1 MTGHLRPDRRGG
13 LDRRSLLV
21 GGGAAAVSA
30 LAARASR
37 AQLQLDITRG
47 FVEPLPIAVSPFAGD
62 GPAARERGE
71 ALAQVVSGDLD
82 SSGLFRTI
90 DRRAYI
96 QSPEELRG
104 VPRFADWRAINAQ
117 ALVTGVV
124 RTAEPLSV
132 EFRLWDVFGGGQMKG
147 LRLDAPS
154 ASWRRIAHK
163 IADAVYERLTG
174 ERGYFDTRIAY
185 VSESGP
191 PTRRIKRI
199 AVMDQDGA
207 NHAFLTD
214 GGQLVLTPRLSPDV
228 EKIAYLVFRPPAP
241 RVVMRE
247 LATGRE
253 IVLGEFPGMSFAP
266 RFSPDG
272 RTLLVSI
279 AEGGNTDL
287 YAFDLASRRL
297 RRLTQDA
304 AIDTSP
310 SFSPDGSRIAFNSD
324 RGGSPQLYVM
334 AADGSGVR
342 RISFGTGRYGEPEWS
357 PRGDLIAFS
366 KIEKGF
372 FHIGV
377 MKPDGSDER
386 LLTRAYQDE
395 SPTWSP
401 NGRVVLFSR
410 QDRAGGRTRLFSIDV
425 TGYNEREI
433 PTPLDASDP
442 NWSAL
447 LP

>member
-1 MTGHLRPDRRGG
+1 MRGPSGTRRR
-13 LDRRSLLV
+13 L
-21 GGGAAAVSA
+21 
-30 LAARASR
+30 LAATAGLAGATLLPGSGRTA
-37 AQLQLDITRG
+37 LQLDITRG
-47 FVEPLPIAVSPFAGD
+47 FVEPMPIAVSPLAGD

-71 ALAQVVSGDLD
+71 AIAALVGADLD
-82 SSGLFRTI
+82 GSGLFRTI
-90 DRRAYI
+90 DRKAYI
-96 QSPEELRG
+96 QGPEELRG
-104 VPRFADWRAINAQ
+104 VPRFADWRQINAQ

-124 RTAEPLSV
+124 RGADPLSV
-132 EFRLWDVFGGGQMKG
+132 EFRLWDVFGGSQLKG

-154 ASWRRIAHK
+154 ASWRRIGHK

-185 VSESGP
+185 ISETGAA
-191 PTRRIKRI
+191 TRRIKRV

-207 NHAFLTD
+207 GHAFLTD

-228 EKIAYLVFRPPAP
+228 ERIAFMVFRPPSP
-241 RVVMRE
+241 RVVLRE
-247 LATGRE
+247 LASGRE

-272 RTLLVSI
+272 NTLLVSL
-279 AEGGNTDL
+279 ARDGNTDL
-287 YAFDLASRRL
+287 FAFDLTSRRL
-297 RRLTQDA
+297 RRLTDGA

-310 SFSPDGSRIAFNSD
+310 SFAPDGGRIAFNSD

-342 RISFGTGRYGEPEWS
+342 RISFGSGRYGEPEWS

-366 KIEKGF
+366 KIERGF

-395 SPTWSP
+395 SPTWAP

-425 TGYNEREI
+425 TGYNQREI

>member
-1 MTGHLRPDRRGG
+1 MNGTSFFNRRHVLATAVAVTGN
-13 LDRRSLLV
+13 
-21 GGGAAAVSA
+21 A
-30 LAARASR
+30 LALRCAFG
-37 AQLQLDITRG
+37 QLYLDITRG
-47 FVEPLPIAVSPFAGD
+47 FVEPMPIAISPFAGD
-62 GPAARERGE
+62 TPQAREQGE
-71 ALAQVVSGDLD
+71 AIAQVVSADLD

-96 QSPEELRG
+96 QSPDELRG
-104 VPRFADWRAINAQ
+104 IPRFADWRQINAQ
-117 ALVTGVV
+117 ALVTGLV
-124 RTAEPLSV
+124 RAHEPLTV
-132 EFRLWDVFGGGQMKG
+132 EFRLWDVFGGTQLRG

-154 ASWRRIAHK
+154 ASWRRVAHK

-174 ERGYFDTRIAY
+174 ESGYFDTKIAY
-185 VSESGP
+185 ISESGP
-191 PTRRIKRI
+191 PTRRIKRV

-207 NHAFLTD
+207 NHIFLTD
-214 GGQLVLTPRLSPDV
+214 GSQLVLTPRLSPDV
-228 EKIAYLVFRPPAP
+228 SRIAYLVFRPPAP

-247 LATGRE
+247 LASGRE

-272 RTLLVSI
+272 RSLLVSI
-279 AEGGNTDL
+279 AQGGNTDL
-287 YAFDLASRRL
+287 YRFDLATRQL
-297 RRLTQDA
+297 RRLTEGA

-310 SFSPDGSRIAFNSD
+310 SYSPDGTKIVFNSD

-334 AADGSGVR
+334 NADGSGVR
-342 RISFGTGRYGEPEWS
+342 RISFGSGRYGEPEWS

-366 KIEKGF
+366 KLEKGF

-401 NGRVVLFSR
+401 NGRVILFCR
-410 QDRAGGRTRLFSIDV
+410 QDRASGRTRLFSIDI
-425 TGYNEREI
+425 TGYNQREI

-442 NWSAL
+442 SWSAL

>member
-1 MTGHLRPDRRGG
+1 MSRPSPLARRA
-13 LDRRSLLV
+13 LLS
-21 GGGAAAVSA
+21 GTAALAGAA
-30 LAARASR
+30 LAARAAR

-47 FVEPLPIAVSPFAGD
+47 FVEPMPIAVSPFAGD
-62 GPAARERGE
+62 GAGARERGL
-71 ALAQVVSGDLD
+71 ALAEVVSADLD
-82 SSGLFRTI
+82 GSGLFRTI

-104 VPRFADWRAINAQ
+104 IPRFADWRQINAQ

-124 RTAEPLSV
+124 RGEDPLSV
-132 EFRLWDVFGGGQMKG
+132 EFRLWDVFGGTQMKG
-147 LRLDAPS
+147 LRLDAP
-154 ASWRRIAHK
+154 AVSWRRIAHK

-174 ERGYFDTRIAY
+174 EAGYFDTRIAY
-185 VSESGP
+185 IAETGP
-191 PTRRIKRI
+191 PTRRIKRV

-207 NHAFLTD
+207 NHGFLTD
-214 GGQLVLTPRLSPDV
+214 GSQLVLTPRLSPDV
-228 EKIAYLVFRPPAP
+228 SRVAYMIFRPPAP

-247 LATGRE
+247 LASGRE

-272 RTLLVSI
+272 RSLLVSI
-279 AEGGNTDL
+279 AQGGNTDL
-287 YAFDLASRRL
+287 FRFDLGTRQL
-297 RRLTQDA
+297 RRLTEGA

-310 SFSPDGSRIAFNSD
+310 SYSPDGSKIAFNSD

-334 AADGSGVR
+334 NADGSGVR
-342 RISFGTGRYGEPEWS
+342 RISFGSGRYGEPEWS
-357 PRGDLIAFS
+357 PRGDLLAFS
-366 KIEKGF
+366 KIERGF

-395 SPTWSP
+395 SPTWAP

-410 QDRAGGRTRLFSIDV
+410 QDRAGGRTRLFSIDI
-425 TGYNEREI
+425 TGYNQREI
-433 PTPLDASDP
+433 ATPMDASDP
-442 NWSAL
+442 NWSAR

>member
-1 MTGHLRPDRRGG
+1 MSPRPPLLPRRT
-13 LDRRSLLV
+13 LLTS
-21 GGGAAAVSA
+21 AAALGTGTL
-30 LAARASR
+30 LARPGR

-47 FVEPLPIAVSPFAGD
+47 FVEPMPIAVSPFAGD

-71 ALAQVVSGDLD
+71 AIALLVSADLD

-96 QSPEELRG
+96 QSPEALREI
-104 VPRFADWRAINAQ
+104 PRFADWRAINAQ

-124 RTAEPLSV
+124 RSAEPLLV
-132 EFRLWDVFGGGQMKG
+132 EFRLWDVFGGTQMKG
-147 LRLDAPS
+147 LRLEAPA
-154 ASWRRIAHK
+154 ASWRRLAHK

-174 ERGYFDTRIAY
+174 ERGYFDTKIAY
-185 VSESGP
+185 IAESGP
-191 PTRRIKRI
+191 PTRRIKRV

-207 NHAFLTD
+207 NHNFLTD

-228 EKIAYLVFRPPAP
+228 GTIAYLVFRPPAP
-241 RVVMRE
+241 RVVLRE
-247 LATGRE
+247 LASGRE

-279 AEGGNTDL
+279 AQGGDTDL
-287 YAFDLASRRL
+287 FALDLASRRL
-297 RRLTQDA
+297 RRLTEGA
-304 AIDTSP
+304 SIDTSP

-334 AADGSGVR
+334 NADGSGVR
-342 RISFGTGRYGEPEWS
+342 RISFGSGRYGEPEWS
-357 PRGDLIAFS
+357 PRGDLVAFS

-386 LLTRAYQDE
+386 LLTRAFQDE
-395 SPTWSP
+395 SPTWAP

-410 QDRAGGRTRLFSIDV
+410 QDRTGGRTRLFSIDV
-425 TGYNEREI
+425 TGYNQREI
-433 PTPLDASDP
+433 PTPMDASDP
-442 NWSAL
+442 NWSAP

>member
-1 MTGHLRPDRRGG
+1 MRGPSDTRRR
-13 LDRRSLLV
+13 L
-21 GGGAAAVSA
+21 
-30 LAARASR
+30 LAATAGLAGATLVPGRAR
-37 AQLQLDITRG
+37 AVLQLDITRG
-47 FVEPLPIAVSPFAGD
+47 FVEPMPIAVSPMAGD

-71 ALAQVVSGDLD
+71 AIANLVAADLD
-82 SSGLFRTI
+82 GSGLFRTI

-96 QSPEELRG
+96 QGPEELRG
-104 VPRFADWRAINAQ
+104 IPRFADWRQINAQ

-124 RTAEPLSV
+124 RGSDPLTV

-147 LRLDAPS
+147 LRLDAPA

-185 VSESGP
+185 ISETGSA
-191 PTRRIKRI
+191 TRRIKRV

-207 NHAFLTD
+207 GHVFLTD
-214 GGQLVLTPRLSPDV
+214 GSQLVLTPRLSPDV
-228 EKIAYLVFRPPAP
+228 ERIAYLVFRPPSP
-241 RVVMRE
+241 RVVLRE
-247 LATGRE
+247 LASGRE

-272 RTLLVSI
+272 RTLLVSL
-279 AEGGNTDL
+279 AREGNTDL
-287 YAFDLASRRL
+287 FAFELASRRL
-297 RRLTQDA
+297 RRLTEGA

-334 AADGSGVR
+334 GADGSGVR
-342 RISFGTGRYGEPEWS
+342 RISFGSGRYGEPEWS

-366 KIEKGF
+366 KIERGF

-395 SPTWSP
+395 SPTWAP

-425 TGYNEREI
+425 TGYNQREI

>member
-1 MTGHLRPDRRGG
+1 MRDLPVSRR
-13 LDRRSLLV
+13 
-21 GGGAAAVSA
+21 AA
-30 LAARASR
+30 LAGAVGAVGAGLFPARAR
-37 AQLQLDITRG
+37 AALQLDITRG
-47 FVEPLPIAVSPFAGD
+47 FVEPMPIAVSPLAGD
-62 GPAARERGE
+62 GPGARERG
-71 ALAQVVSGDLD
+71 AAIADVVAADLEG
-82 SSGLFRTI
+82 SGLFRTI
-90 DRRAYI
+90 DRKAYI
-96 QSPEELRG
+96 QGPEELRG
-104 VPRFADWRAINAQ
+104 IPRFADWRQINAQ
-117 ALVTGVV
+117 ALVSGIV
-124 RTAEPLSV
+124 RGSDPLSV
-132 EFRLWDVFGGGQMKG
+132 EFRLWDVFGGTQMKG
-147 LRLDAPS
+147 LRLDAPA

-163 IADAVYERLTG
+163 IADATYERLTG

-185 VSESGP
+185 ISETGP
-191 PTRRIKRI
+191 ATRRIKRV

-207 NHAFLTD
+207 GHAFLTD
-214 GGQLVLTPRLSPDV
+214 GAQLVLTPRLSPDV
-228 EKIAYLVFRPPAP
+228 ERIAYMVFRPPSP
-241 RVVMRE
+241 RVVLRE
-247 LATGRE
+247 LASGRE

-272 RTLLVSI
+272 RTLLVSL
-279 AEGGNTDL
+279 ARDGNTDL
-287 YAFDLASRRL
+287 FAFDLASRRL
-297 RRLTQDA
+297 RKLTDGA

-310 SFSPDGSRIAFNSD
+310 SFSPEGGRIAFNSD
-324 RGGSPQLYVM
+324 RGGSPQLYAM
-334 AADGSGVR
+334 SADGGGVR
-342 RISFGTGRYGEPEWS
+342 RISFGSGRYGEPEWS

-366 KIEKGF
+366 KIERGF

-395 SPTWSP
+395 SPTWAP

-410 QDRAGGRTRLFSIDV
+410 QNRAGGRTRLFSIDV

>member
-1 MTGHLRPDRRGG
+1 MNPSIPLRRRALLAGTVAFAGG
-13 LDRRSLLV
+13 VFARR
-21 GGGAAAVSA
+21 
-30 LAARASR
+30 LAQ
-37 AQLQLDITRG
+37 AQLHLDITRG
-47 FVEPLPIAVSPFAGD
+47 FVEPMPIAVSPFAGD
-62 GPAARERGE
+62 GPAAREQGE
-71 ALAQVVSGDLD
+71 AIAQVVSADLD
-82 SSGLFRTI
+82 SSGLFRTL

-96 QSPEELRG
+96 QGPEELRG
-104 VPRFADWRAINAQ
+104 VPRFADWRQINAQ

-124 RTAEPLSV
+124 RSPEPLVV
-132 EFRLWDVFGGGQMKG
+132 EFRLWDVFGGTQLRG

-154 ASWRRIAHK
+154 SAWRRVAHK

-174 ERGYFDTRIAY
+174 ESGYFDTKIAY
-185 VSESGP
+185 IAETGP
-191 PTRRIKRI
+191 ATRRIKRV

-214 GGQLVLTPRLSPDV
+214 GSQLVLTPRLSPDV
-228 EKIAYLVFRPPAP
+228 TRIAYLVFRHPAP

-247 LATGRE
+247 LASGRE

-272 RTLLVSI
+272 RSLLVSI
-279 AEGGNTDL
+279 AQEGNTDL
-287 YAFDLASRRL
+287 FRFDLVTRQL
-297 RRLTQDA
+297 RRLTDGA

-310 SFSPDGSRIAFNSD
+310 SYSPDGTKIAFNSD

-334 AADGSGVR
+334 NADGSGVR
-342 RISFGTGRYGEPEWS
+342 RISFGSGRYGEPEWS

-366 KIEKGF
+366 KLDKGF

-386 LLTRAYQDE
+386 LLTRNYQDE

-401 NGRVVLFSR
+401 NGRVILFSR
-410 QDRAGGRTRLFSIDV
+410 QDRAGGRTRLFSIDI
-425 TGYNEREI
+425 TGYNQREI

>member
-1 MTGHLRPDRRGG
+1 MTSSRIPLSRRAV
-13 LDRRSLLV
+13 L
-21 GGGAAAVSA
+21 AAAG
-30 LAARASR
+30 LAGVGSVTFDPRARPARA
-37 AQLQLDITRG
+37 ALQLDITRG
-47 FVEPLPIAVSPFAGD
+47 FVEPMPIAVSPLAGD
-62 GPAARERGE
+62 GPPARERGE
-71 ALAQVVSGDLD
+71 AIAAVVAADLD
-82 SSGLFRTI
+82 SSGLFRTL

-104 VPRFADWRAINAQ
+104 VPRFADWRLIGAQ

-132 EFRLWDVFGGGQMKG
+132 EFRLWDVFGGSQMTG

-154 ASWRRIAHK
+154 ASWRRVAHK
-163 IADAVYERLTG
+163 IADAVYTRLTG
-174 ERGYFDTRIAY
+174 ESGYFDTRIAY
-185 VSESGP
+185 VSETGP

-199 AVMDQDGA
+199 AIMDRDGA
-207 NHAFLTD
+207 NHTFLTD
-214 GGQLVLTPRLSPDV
+214 GAQLVLTPRLSPDV
-228 EKIAYLVFRPPAP
+228 ERIAYLVFRPPAP
-241 RVVMRE
+241 RVILRE
-247 LATGRE
+247 LTSGRE
-253 IVLGEFPGMSFAP
+253 IVLGEFTGMSFAP

-279 AEGGNTDL
+279 AEGGATNL
-287 YAFDLASRRL
+287 YALDLVGRQL
-297 RRLTQDA
+297 RRLTRGP

-310 SFSPDGSRIAFNSD
+310 SFSPDGRRIAFNSD

-334 AADGSGVR
+334 DADGSNVR

-366 KIEKGF
+366 KIERGF

-395 SPTWSP
+395 SPTWAP

-410 QDRAGGRTRLFSIDV
+410 QDRAGGRTRLVSIDI

-433 PTPLDASDP
+433 PTPTDASDP

>member
-1 MTGHLRPDRRGG
+1 MRGPAHSRRR
-13 LDRRSLLV
+13 L
-21 GGGAAAVSA
+21 
-30 LAARASR
+30 LAATAGLAGVTLLPGRARS
-37 AQLQLDITRG
+37 ALQLDITRG
-47 FVEPLPIAVSPFAGD
+47 FVEPMPIAVSPMAGD
-62 GPAARERGE
+62 GPAARQRGE
-71 ALAQVVSGDLD
+71 AIATLVAADLD
-82 SSGLFRTI
+82 GSGLFRTI

-96 QSPEELRG
+96 QGPEELRG
-104 VPRFADWRAINAQ
+104 IPRFADWRQINAQ

-124 RTAEPLSV
+124 RSPDPLSV
-132 EFRLWDVFGGGQMKG
+132 EFRLWDVFGGAQMKG
-147 LRLDAPS
+147 LRLDAPA

-185 VSESGP
+185 ISETGSA
-191 PTRRIKRI
+191 TRRIKRV

-207 NHAFLTD
+207 GHVFLTD
-214 GGQLVLTPRLSPDV
+214 GSQLVLTPRLSPDV
-228 EKIAYLVFRPPAP
+228 ERIAYLVFRPPSP
-241 RVVMRE
+241 RVVLRE
-247 LATGRE
+247 LASGRE

-272 RTLLVSI
+272 RTLLVSL
-279 AEGGNTDL
+279 AREGNTDL
-287 YAFDLASRRL
+287 FAFDLASRRL
-297 RRLTQDA
+297 RRLTEGA

-334 AADGSGVR
+334 GADGSGVR
-342 RISFGTGRYGEPEWS
+342 RISFGSGRYGEPEWS

-395 SPTWSP
+395 SPTWAP

-425 TGYNEREI
+425 TGYNQREI